1 MSTNNMAVKN
11 VSKVLPW
18 ALALSIAGTVF
29 IQTFE
34 GTELNAYNDV
44 GNVLTIC
51 TGSTKNVFIGQKA
64 TLKECEARLQEDA
77 TYAGDAIKKYTY
89 VRLSQDQYDALVSFV
104 FNVGPNAYRKST
116 LLKKLNAGECLA
128 AAKEFLRWDK
138 VQGQKVRGLSR
149 RRQAEKALFEKDCE

>member
-1 MSTNNMAVKN
+1 MAVKN

-29 IQTFE
+29 LQSQE
-34 GTELNAYNDV
+34 GTVMTAYLDAV
-44 GNVLTIC
+44 QVPTIC

-64 TLKECEARLQEDA
+64 TLQECEERLKDDT
-77 TYAGDAIKKYTY
+77 TYAGDAIKRYTY

-104 FNVGPNAYRKST
+104 FNVGPGAYRKST
-116 LLKKLNAGECLA
+116 LLRKLNAGECKA
-128 AAKEFLRWDK
+128 AAQEFLRWDK
-138 VQGQKVRGLSR
+138 AGGKRLKGLTR